1 MFLSVCQLSVNE
13 NRGVVKP
20 YTDWNANEYL
30 RYAHLP
36 VKPNNDYYTIS
47 DIIANGET
55 INGDVISIMAVVK
68 RVSADSPNNV
78 LCRQRLRAFLLPPPR
93 RLCFCRCLSVCL
105 SVCLFVG
112 GDAVLMRRQSC

>member
-55 INGDVISIMAVVK
+55 INGDIISIMAVVK
-68 RVSADSPNNV
+68 RVSADSPKNV
-78 LCRQRLRAFLLPPPR
+78 LRRQRLLAFLLPPPGGYV
-93 RLCFCRCLSVCL
+93 FVVVCL
-105 SVCLFVG
+105 CVCLFVINFAQKLPYG
-112 GDAVLMRRQSC
+112 FA